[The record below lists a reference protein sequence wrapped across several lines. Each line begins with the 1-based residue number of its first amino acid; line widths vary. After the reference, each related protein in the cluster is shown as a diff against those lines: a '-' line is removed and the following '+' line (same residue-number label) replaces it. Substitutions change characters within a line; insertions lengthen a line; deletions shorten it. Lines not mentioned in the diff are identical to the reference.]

1 MSGVRRETRS
11 LPCPLCLRQKFNL
24 FMVFYTLK
32 ADLPNLNKTLPLVI
46 FGVLGVTA
54 GIVSLWLPETLFSP
68 MPQTVEQAEAWDD
81 DYKIYCCKRPG
92 IKKSGSEPDGMGEGE
107 EQKLCKGESR
117 V

>member
-1 MSGVRRETRS
+1 MSDVRRETPS

-24 FMVFYTLK
+24 FVVFYTLK

-107 EQKLCKGESR
+107 EQKLCKGESH

>member
-1 MSGVRRETRS
+1 
-11 LPCPLCLRQKFNL
+11 
-24 FMVFYTLK
+24 MVFLTLK

-54 GIVSLWLPETLFSP
+54 GILSLWLPETLFSP
-68 MPQTVEQAEAWDD
+68 MPQTVEQAEAWDE

-92 IKKSGSEPDGMGEGE
+92 VKKPEKTNHTRADE
-107 EQKLCKGESR
+107 EQKLCKMESN